1 MTATAIETLNGRNR
15 DFASHRHVSS
25 LKMMPRPA
33 SVGRARHRR
42 VAREPGSLGRRGRD
56 RSRLRRRNR
65 TGRDRGRAVAAATR
79 DRCGRGAPLAG
90 GPSMR
95 EAPVDARHEAWS
107 ATGCTPQKLKAR
119 PLNLLEG
126 TGPSGW
132 LRGQDLNLR
141 PSGCEGDFTQPAD
154 GRRHSCL
161 QFFRAV
167 GEAGSR
173 RGSTLRLTSALE
185 FGQDLV
191 KSWPQ
196 NADDR
201 ATRCY
206 SQRMKASPARR
217 HSGRRGPPA
226 RQPPAP
232 RKISR
237 SKAPRLK
244 KKLPLVRPGAPLTT
258 PEKRMNA
265 ALDRLMSLGPEHW
278 DWTD

>member
-154 GRRHSCL
+154 GRRHSSF
-161 QFFRAV
+161 QSFPAV
-167 GEAGSR
+167 R
-173 RGSTLRLTSALE
+173 RKRKSTEVHDRVRESPLVWTRS
-185 FGQDLV
+185 GQSL
-191 KSWPQ
+191 
-196 NADDR
+196 
-201 ATRCY
+201 
-206 SQRMKASPARR
+206 
-217 HSGRRGPPA
+217 GRRT
-226 RQPPAP
+226 
-232 RKISR
+232 
-237 SKAPRLK
+237 
-244 KKLPLVRPGAPLTT
+244 LTIGRRDAT
-258 PEKRMNA
+258 VNA
-265 ALDRLMSLGPEHW
+265 
-278 DWTD
+278 